1 MSLDSAMA
9 WTPPCS
15 SLALE
20 RFPARP
26 AERGGWFAQLHL
38 DRWVLIPAMT
48 LLLLGLIGVASTTMA
63 LTPYPFAF
71 LERQLAAAAAGMV
84 LAALLMCIP
93 VSWLGRASLPLALV
107 GLVLLVLVLMGH
119 PVKGSR
125 RWLQLASF
133 TLQPSEVARPLILL
147 FLAHYAARRQDTL
160 RQGMQAL
167 RLPLLVL
174 GAGCVLLA
182 AEPDIGDTCVLAV
195 SGLAVL
201 FLAGARLKDL
211 ARLVGLA
218 ALAVAVVAV
227 ASPYGLARLRAFLDP
242 WAQPLGAGFQL
253 TQSLI
258 AFGSGAWLGVGLGNG
273 VQKLFYLPEAHTD
286 FLLASLAEELGLAG
300 VCVTVLLFGVL
311 VARSLLIARR
321 AWGAGL
327 NFQALVAACFGLW
340 LGLQAFINM
349 GVNMGVLPT
358 KGLTLPLMSYGRSS
372 LIVTLAA
379 LGVLLRVHR
388 ETCVAPHKDRPPDPP
403 KDQKAPKQAPKKAQK
418 KEAAG
423 G

>member
-1 MSLDSAMA
+1 MTLDSAAA
-9 WTPPCS
+9 WCPPCS

-20 RFPARP
+20 RAAARP
-26 AERGGWFAQLHL
+26 VPLHRAPWPPLHL
-38 DRWVLIPAMT
+38 DSLVVAPALA

-71 LERQLAAAAAGMV
+71 LERQLAAAAAGMA
-84 LAALLMCIP
+84 LAAVLWCVP
-93 VSWLGRASLPLALV
+93 STWLGRASLPLAAA
-107 GLVLLVLVLMGH
+107 GLILLAVVLTGH
-119 PVKGSR
+119 PVNGSR

-133 TLQPSEVARPLILL
+133 SVQPSEVARPLILL
-147 FLAHYAARRQDTL
+147 FLAHYAARRQGQL
-160 RQGMQAL
+160 REGIKAL
-167 RLPLLVL
+167 RLPLAVL
-174 GAGCVLLA
+174 AAGCALLA
-182 AEPDIGDTCVLAV
+182 AEPDIGDTAVLGAC
-195 SGLAVL
+195 GLAVL
-201 FLAGARLKDL
+201 FLAGARLLDL
-211 ARLVGLA
+211 IRLVAAAA
-218 ALAVAVVAV
+218 ALTVLLAF
-227 ASPYGLARLRAFLDP
+227 ASHYGLARLRTFLDP
-242 WAQPLGAGFQL
+242 WADPYHSGFQL

-258 AFGSGAWLGVGLGNG
+258 AFGSGAWMGVGLGNG

-300 VCVTVLLFGVL
+300 VGVTVLLFAVL
-311 VARSLLIARR
+311 VGRSFMIARR
-321 AWGAGL
+321 AWIAGL
-327 NFQALVAACFGLW
+327 SFQGLVAAGFGLW

-388 ETCVAPHKDRPPDPP
+388 ETRLL
-403 KDQKAPKQAPKKAQK
+403 
-418 KEAAG
+418 AARDGTSG